1 MVMFFTD
8 IHDEKI
14 SASNMREAAIKAIL
28 LAYYKDLSHSTNYLK
43 LTKLIKKANSVEVV
57 LNAEEWAD
65 YEFEKPQ
72 PKTHVMIYGKKKN
85 TCYQLASFERVTLKD
100 VEMYMINRRKLVLPV
115 KGVSVKVVTGKY
127 WKTRKVGVVAKELD
141 SVKEPNPTL
150 KMEQHEEEEEKPTM
164 EEDLTC

>member
-1 MVMFFTD
+1 
-8 IHDEKI
+8 
-14 SASNMREAAIKAIL
+14 MREAAIKAIL

-127 WKTRKVGVVAKELD
+127 WKTRNIGMVSTKLETL
-141 SVKEPNPTL
+141 KEPL
-150 KMEQHEEEEEKPTM
+150 KDVAMEPIEPMETM
-164 EEDLTC
+164 EAVESAVES